1 MATTNAAHAAPA
13 LEPQLSVLRKS
24 RTNFDL
30 ARQRFFRQRLA
41 VFGLVVVVAFV
52 LCAILAPVIAPT
64 GYAKADLMA
73 ANKFPSME
81 YPFGTDT
88 IGHDMLS
95 RVIFGIRT
103 SLMVAFAAVG
113 LACLIGMPLGMAAG
127 LKGGWLDFIVLR
139 IVEIMTALPGI
150 LFAIFLMAIISSGAF
165 DYLFIGGQ
173 VTNVIFVIGITSW
186 VPLCRL
192 MRAQIL
198 QLREQE
204 YVTAARSIGAS
215 EYRVAIDSPP
225 AERDS
230 ADDRGDYAWHPG
242 RDLRRGRPEFPRD
255 RHQRT
260 RTESGQD
267 GLGQPPVHSALLA
280 SWALPLTGHRAGGAG
295 ICLSGGWSAGRTRP
309 APDIIRGHSASGDQ
323 MKGRVLW

>member
-1 MATTNAAHAAPA
+1 MATANTAK
-13 LEPQLSVLRKS
+13 LEKTLDPLTRTRRKS
-24 RTNFDL
+24 RTNFTL
-30 ARQRFFRQRLA
+30 ARERFFRQRLA
-41 VFGLVVVVAFV
+41 VLGLVIVVAFV
-52 LCAILAPVIAPT
+52 LCTILAPVIAPT
-64 GYAKADLMA
+64 GYAAANLMA

-81 YPFGTDT
+81 YPFGTDP

-103 SLMVAFAAVG
+103 SLVVAFAAVG

-150 LFAIFLMAIISSGAF
+150 LFAIFLMAVISSGAF
-165 DYLFIGGQ
+165 DYIYDGGQ
-173 VTNVIFVIGITSW
+173 IFNVILVIGITSW

-215 EYRVAIDSPP
+215 EYRVAVTHLLPNAIPPMLVAITLGIPAAIFAEAGLSFLGIGINEPVPSLGKMVSDS
-225 AERDS
+225 RQ
-230 ADDRGDYAWHPG
+230 YIQLYWHLG
-242 RDLRRGRPEFPRD
+242 LFP
-255 RHQRT
+255 
-260 RTESGQD
+260 SLAIALAVLGFAFLGD
-267 GLGQPPVHSALLA
+267 GLRDALD
-280 SWALPLTGHRAGGAG
+280 PRQ
-295 ICLSGGWSAGRTRP
+295 I
-309 APDIIRGHSASGDQ
+309 
-323 MKGRVLW
+323 